1 MKINRLVYNLKIIKA
16 LASII
21 LRHKDLRFCQILT
34 NLELDK
40 DRYNEEPNVTLDKIY
55 ASRIYKSED

>member
-16 LASII
+16 LTSII
-21 LRHKDLRFCQILT
+21 LIHKDLRFCQILT
-34 NLELDK
+34 ILELDRDK
-40 DRYNEEPNVTLDKIY
+40 FYEEPNITLDKIY